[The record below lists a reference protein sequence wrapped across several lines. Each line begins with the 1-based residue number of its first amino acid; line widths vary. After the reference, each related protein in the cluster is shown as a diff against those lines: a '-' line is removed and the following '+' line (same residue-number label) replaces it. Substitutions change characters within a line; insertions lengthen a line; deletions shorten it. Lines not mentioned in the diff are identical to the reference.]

1 MRKALKIAKREYKA
15 SVRTKGFIV
24 TLVMMPVLMG
34 GSVVGTALL
43 EDRGDTT
50 DKRIAIVDRSG
61 VVAQALVEA
70 AEERNDAEVHDDS
83 GKKVKPAYIME
94 IVEPQED
101 TAAQRLELSNRV
113 RRGEIFAFVDIGT
126 DVLHPRD
133 DIDTDRIQY
142 HGENTVLDDVRQW
155 MAWPVNNRLRRAR
168 LTDAGVDEESIPDL
182 FGWISVEGLGL
193 VSLDEETGAVREA
206 ERSDAG
212 KAIGVPVILMML
224 MFMMIMMG
232 AIPLLNSVMEE
243 KTQRIAEVLLGSAR
257 PSEFM
262 AGKVIGGL
270 AVSLTASAVY
280 VGGGIVV
287 FVNLD
292 LNQYIPYDIL
302 PWFFIYMIAAILMMG
317 SSMAAFGAA
326 VSDPKDAQSL
336 VFLGLIPLMIPMF
349 VMVPVVKEP
358 LSGFA
363 TGLSLVPPFTP
374 LLMLIRQSSPTAI
387 PAWQPWVGLAG
398 LLATSV
404 LAVWAGGRIFRV
416 GILLQGN
423 PPRLGDL
430 IRWAIKG

>member
-1 MRKALKIAKREYKA
+1 M
-15 SVRTKGFIV
+15 
-24 TLVMMPVLMG
+24 
-34 GSVVGTALL
+34 
-43 EDRGDTT
+43 
-50 DKRIAIVDRSG
+50 
-61 VVAQALVEA
+61 
-70 AEERNDAEVHDDS
+70 
-83 GKKVKPAYIME
+83 
-94 IVEPQED
+94 
-101 TAAQRLELSNRV
+101 
-113 RRGEIFAFVDIGT
+113 
-126 DVLHPRD
+126 
-133 DIDTDRIQY
+133 
-142 HGENTVLDDVRQW
+142 
-155 MAWPVNNRLRRAR
+155 
-168 LTDAGVDEESIPDL
+168 
-182 FGWISVEGLGL
+182 
-193 VSLDEETGAVREA
+193 
-206 ERSDAG
+206 
-212 KAIGVPVILMML
+212 MML

-280 VGGGIVV
+280 IVGGIVV

-292 LNQYIPYDIL
+292 LTQYIPYDIL
-302 PWFFIYMIAAILMMG
+302 PWFFIYMIAAIVMMG
-317 SSMAAFGAA
+317 SSMAAIGAA

-349 VMVPVVKEP
+349 VMFPVIKEP
-358 LSGFA
+358 MSGFA

-404 LAVWAGGRIFRV
+404 LAVYAGGRIFRV

-423 PPRLGDL
+423 PPRPGDL